1 MESCFVSE
9 VSWSIT
15 DVTNFSLFVYAVQ
28 MDTSEVEDL
37 ESETQ
42 AILSIILQFWQ
53 VNYLNEGIVNKDDLL
68 IYQSEQNA
76 NRDSISS
83 TNEQE
88 PVEGK
93 QKQDLTENVVPT
105 NVVPLETQEDIAQ
118 ETSIINTDANQII
131 EEISNQDVI
140 ESVPSNQAA
149 VESVPSNEA
158 AVESVPSNQAV
169 VESVSES
176 EQLKYRIVT
185 PGLISTEFETGSVY
199 RTPKTFIKR
208 KYVDARLKV
217 DGSWNFHTLLRDY
230 NKETRTLTYQT
241 IFCKPTMENPIPKAT
256 VSVWFTFH
264 KTVGTQSERTQWE
277 VEYRYEHTHH
287 THKLTLSKSAYT
299 RGFTTRERDL
309 LKTQCELL
317 ANPLKRLSEVI
328 KSKKD
333 AADRIEQNN
342 LFSADKLQRSSK
354 FHPSSRLVGLEI

>member
-1 MESCFVSE
+1 MMESCF
-9 VSWSIT
+9 
-15 DVTNFSLFVYAVQ
+15 
-28 MDTSEVEDL
+28 DTSEVEDL

-93 QKQDLTENVVPT
+93 QKQDLTENVVTT

-176 EQLKYRIVT
+176 EQLKYRNVT

-217 DGSWNFHTLLRDY
+217 DDY

-264 KTVGTQSERTQWE
+264 KTV
-277 VEYRYEHTHH
+277 VY
-287 THKLTLSKSAYT
+287 
-299 RGFTTRERDL
+299 D
-309 LKTQCELL
+309 
-317 ANPLKRLSEVI
+317 LSELIVTI
-328 KSKKD
+328 GYPIRKNPMGG
-333 AADRIEQNN
+333 RIS
-342 LFSADKLQRSSK
+342 L
-354 FHPSSRLVGLEI
+354 